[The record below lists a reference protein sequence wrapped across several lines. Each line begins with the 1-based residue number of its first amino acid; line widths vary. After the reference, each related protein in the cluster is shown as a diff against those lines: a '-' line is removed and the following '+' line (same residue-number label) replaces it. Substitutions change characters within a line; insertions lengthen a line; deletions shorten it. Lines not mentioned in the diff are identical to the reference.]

1 MLLMIYIFF
10 DFNIYR
16 PIDILRLNNNG
27 ILLFLFFFL
36 HRLIIETPLWHH
48 HLLLHLMIL
57 SLR

>member
-1 MLLMIYIFF
+1 MLLINYIFF

-16 PIDILRLNNNG
+16 SIDILRLNKG

-36 HRLIIETPLWHH
+36 HRLIIETLWQD

-57 SLR
+57 SLT